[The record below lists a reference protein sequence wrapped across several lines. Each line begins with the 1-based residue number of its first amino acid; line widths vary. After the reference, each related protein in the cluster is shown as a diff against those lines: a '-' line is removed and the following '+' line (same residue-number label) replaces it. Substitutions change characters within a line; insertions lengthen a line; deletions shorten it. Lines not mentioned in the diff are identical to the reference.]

1 MYLQEYSITK
11 KYQRQSKHGELHD
24 YFRSSTI
31 CEFRCDNC
39 GSIFERA
46 RGRMDPKR
54 LNNNYFHVC
63 ENCDAK
69 KFAQKKGVERK
80 KVWNMNASSNI
91 PIGRL

>member
-1 MYLQEYSITK
+1 MFLKEFTK
-11 KYQRQSKHGELHD
+11 QTRHVRKSKLGKEHSYTRECT
-24 YFRSSTI
+24 Y
-31 CEFRCDNC
+31 CVFRCDSCANEF
-39 GSIFERA
+39 IRER
-46 RGRMDPKR
+46 GKMDPKR

-69 KFAQKKGVERK
+69 RFAQKRGVTAK